1 MARDQLLPVFTDT
14 AGHQRVYKKKWRI
27 EYASSSVAACLPV
40 LLVVF
45 CFSKSLLKSQF

>member
-27 EYASSSVAACLPV
+27 EYASSSVAGDYLH
-40 LLVVF
+40 VF
-45 CFSKSLLKSQF
+45 QFY